1 MLEKLDLNQKIKKK
15 SYKSMMPELSNRLF
29 NVEKASWDAGIPVVI
44 LFEGWDAAGKGTSI
58 QKLTAPLDPR
68 GFKLY
73 PIRAARTY
81 EKKHPWLWRFWL
93 KLPARGEWAIFDRS
107 WYGRVMVE
115 RVEDL
120 IPESEWRRA
129 YRDIVDFERTLADDG
144 YVIIKF
150 FLHISKQEQ
159 KKRFEKLSKDP
170 LEAWHVTPEDW
181 EHHRRYDD
189 WLLAYEEAFE
199 RTESEW
205 GPWTIVEATDRRF
218 TRVKI
223 YQTIIHRL
231 EQRLKALG
239 VELENVEDEE
249 AGEPE
254 EDNLEEEARDQEED
268 TFEEVS
274 EDEAVEEIVTAL
286 QDAISD
292 AEEMPVTTDD
302 EPPTEPVVEED
313 LSEEWQIAEINPR
326 GRSGQDAVDDQ
337 GLDPLP
343 ADESSADNSSGDD
356 LLADTLPE

>member
-15 SYKSMMPELSNRLF
+15 AYKSMMPELSNRLF

-58 QKLTAPLDPR
+58 QNLTAPLDPR

-115 RVEDL
+115 RVEEL

-144 YVIIKF
+144 YMMIKF

-159 KKRFEKLSKDP
+159 KKRFENLSKDP

-223 YQTIIHRL
+223 YQTVIHRL
-231 EQRLKALG
+231 EERLKALG
-239 VELENVEDEE
+239 VELESVEDED
-249 AGEPE
+249 AGEQE
-254 EDNLEEEARDQEED
+254 EASIEEESEE
-268 TFEEVS
+268 E
-274 EDEAVEEIVTAL
+274 EAVEEVVTAL
-286 QDAISD
+286 QVAISD
-292 AEEMPVTTDD
+292 AGEMPQAHTSEPAEEMMEAPSS
-302 EPPTEPVVEED
+302 EPATGLKEEE
-313 LSEEWQIAEINPR
+313 LSEEWQIAEIEPSQRN
-326 GRSGQDAVDDQ
+326 GQNELDDQ
-337 GLDPLP
+337 GLDILP
-343 ADESSADNSSGDD
+343 D
-356 LLADTLPE
+356 